1 MEPKVLYYIG
11 YELLFD
17 VLQQCRLQINP
28 PNLPFTRGVRV
39 DTDCVIYFTPRAT
52 GQQIATT
59 NAHIFILTDLFL
71 VCQHM
76 EPEDKQLFGS
86 DGPEMWLSYP
96 PLAGKHLR
104 VSDVQ
109 GAPDGVSTITL
120 QFCHLSVIRTRT
132 FGADPQERDAIYS
145 L

>member
-1 MEPKVLYYIG
+1 
-11 YELLFD
+11 
-17 VLQQCRLQINP
+17 
-28 PNLPFTRGVRV
+28 
-39 DTDCVIYFTPRAT
+39 
-52 GQQIATT
+52 
-59 NAHIFILTDLFL
+59 
-71 VCQHM
+71 M